1 MDRELK
7 FQHIKW
13 LPKFKQL
20 LMAHLGFKIQNF
32 DSKTPILS
40 LAKSVSSFINYEF
53 NGNLFVDHSNKNNI
67 KGQKGG
73 GALM

>member
-1 MDRELK
+1 
-7 FQHIKW
+7 
-13 LPKFKQL
+13 
-20 LMAHLGFKIQNF
+20 MAHLGFKIQNF